1 VDDLTDLLT
10 RACQT
15 APSDVDVSA
24 AREYQAYGE
33 AGLAVDALADLDT
46 GWQPPPAWWDL
57 LIGAADLM
65 RMGATAGWCRWRRW
79 ESLHGVIR
87 ASLELTAGGP
97 TPGRLFFDI
106 GRPDPRAARVRVEF
120 APSPGPGEIGTV
132 RLAPLTPADWR
143 DLRPGDRI
151 TIHDRSRLEGT
162 ATILETRQGL
172 MGGQGFSA
180 SGPGP
185 GARRS

>member
-10 RACQT
+10 RACAT
-15 APSDVDVSA
+15 VPSDVDVSA
-24 AREYQAYGE
+24 AREYRAYGE

-65 RMGATAGWCRWRRW
+65 RMGPTARWCRWRRW

-97 TPGRLFFDI
+97 IPDRLFWDI
-106 GRPDPRAARVRVEF
+106 GRPGPRAARVRVEF
-120 APSPGPGEIGTV
+120 APSLGPGETGTV

-143 DLRPGDRI
+143 GLRPGDRI
-151 TIHDRSRLEGT
+151 TIHDRSHIEGT
-162 ATILETRQGL
+162 ATILET
-172 MGGQGFSA
+172 
-180 SGPGP
+180 GPGFTA
-185 GARRS
+185 GDGFMAAEA